1 MPVELPLEIWLD
13 ILRLVSL
20 RELSVLQS
28 NCWLLRHAVGVEL
41 ERRAKLGLQN
51 EKSAVYLT
59 VREPRREVIPFFLFT
74 TPITRA
80 YRFKC
85 YEAGPGILR
94 FRDPEELE
102 DHYTESYGPPT
113 YVRAGFYGT
122 AGLYHIYGAK
132 LPAQMQ
138 ALYLSFPADI
148 YYSGLLIYELEDP
161 KPEVSGVSHYSC
173 NPLRLR
179 GFFCVETQYLEALIA
194 TEKADSYLGQ
204 KTEFPLQPLKL
215 DFDFVLSYW
224 GYRCWNCRILVPS
237 LKEVHMT
244 AKLKTAELMGEYSGQ
259 GETLRE
265 DRLRPRKSRTDFIN
279 ILSEMHTRSRS
290 CRCE

>member
-1 MPVELPLEIWLD
+1 MSVELPLEIWLD

-41 ERRAKLGLQN
+41 ERRAKQGLQN
-51 EKSAVYLT
+51 EQSAVYLT
-59 VREPRREVIPFFLFT
+59 VREPRREIIPFFLFS
-74 TPITRA
+74 TPITRV
-80 YRFKC
+80 YRFGC
-85 YEAGPGILR
+85 YEAGPGVLR

-102 DHYTESYGPPT
+102 DHYIEWYGQST

-122 AGLYHIYGAK
+122 AGLYRT
-132 LPAQMQ
+132 
-138 ALYLSFPADI
+138 LYLSFPADI
-148 YYSGLLIYELEDP
+148 SYSGLLIYELEDS
-161 KPEVSGVSHYSC
+161 KPEASSVTHYSC

-179 GFFCVETQYLEALIA
+179 GFFCVETQYLDALIA

-215 DFDFVLSYW
+215 DFDFVLSHW

-279 ILSEMHTRSRS
+279 ILSEMDTRSRS